1 MTFNDTSDQI
11 LSGGIDN
18 DIKVLT
24 GLQHTQK
31 NFKVIFKISRLD
43 LMDSNQMLR
52 HVGIVIGYLSKQGI
66 SLQHFMTAT
75 FGGLL
80 LNKKHRWEMMNM
92 ESLLSSSSTY
102 KCVDLNMKILT
113 SNPLLYKPKY
123 SIIITHRLLCI
134 PICYTI
140 LNTVNNKTIYTI
152 HFIPYFYLLLVDM
165 TKEDNC
171 R

>member
-1 MTFNDTSDQI
+1 
-11 LSGGIDN
+11 
-18 DIKVLT
+18 
-24 GLQHTQK
+24 
-31 NFKVIFKISRLD
+31 
-43 LMDSNQMLR
+43 
-52 HVGIVIGYLSKQGI
+52 
-66 SLQHFMTAT
+66 MTAT